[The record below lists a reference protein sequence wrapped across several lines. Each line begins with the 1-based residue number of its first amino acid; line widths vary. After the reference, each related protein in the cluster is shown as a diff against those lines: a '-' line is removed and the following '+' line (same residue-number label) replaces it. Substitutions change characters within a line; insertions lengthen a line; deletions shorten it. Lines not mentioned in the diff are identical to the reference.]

1 MAFFNGRNSEDDDE
15 DGASPNPPN
24 AFVGRPASTEHHFY
38 LSGPILGPEKYTPWF
53 DFIRNASENDIIYI
67 HINTPGGHLS
77 TTIQFLRVLSET
89 KALVVG
95 SVEGY
100 CMSAGTII
108 FLKCHAFQ
116 VSDHSMFMFHNYS
129 GQALGKGGEMF
140 EQVTFEKSWSKN
152 FMLDVYKDFLTDA
165 EIDSLLDNKDLWL
178 TSDDVG
184 HRLTNKL
191 EKTKERMEKSFE
203 DLEMD
208 ISTTPVKKAA
218 KKPAKKAVKKTGVKK
233 A

>member
-1 MAFFNGRNSEDDDE
+1 MAFFDGRNNSDDDDDE
-15 DGASPNPPN
+15 SSNNPPN

-53 DFIRNASENDIIYI
+53 DFIRNASENDTIYI

-77 TTIQFLRVLSET
+77 STIQFLRVLSET
-89 KALVVG
+89 KAFVIG

-116 VSDHSMFMFHNYS
+116 VSEHSMFMFHNYS

-152 FMLDVYKDFLTDA
+152 FMLDIYKDFLTDA
-165 EIDSLLDNKDLWL
+165 EIESLLDNKDLWL
-178 TSDDVG
+178 TADEVG
-184 HRLTNKL
+184 VRLTNKL
-191 EKTKERMEKSFE
+191 EQAKKRFENMEMQIESHSIGSPK
-203 DLEMD
+203 
-208 ISTTPVKKAA
+208 IPVKR
-218 KKPAKKAVKKTGVKK
+218 PAKKAVKKAVKK
-233 A
+233 K